1 MKDKTKTLAGATAFG
16 CLALAACGSD
26 GTTTPFP
33 PAVSNPGPA
42 TTELNT
48 ADVLALAR
56 KTSETSAPFQVDGG
70 AVALTPADDETGEP
84 TVVDG
89 T

>member
-1 MKDKTKTLAGATAFG
+1 MKDKTAILAGATAFG
-16 CLALAACGSD
+16 CLALAACGSGD
-26 GTTTPFP
+26 HTTPFP

-42 TTELNT
+42 TQELNT

-56 KTSETSAPFQVDGG
+56 KTSETSSPIKVDGG
-70 AVALTPADDETGEP
+70 AVAVTPVNDETGEP

>member
-1 MKDKTKTLAGATAFG
+1 MKDKTAILAGATALG
-16 CLALAACGSD
+16 CLALAACGSGD
-26 GTTTPFP
+26 TTTPFP

-42 TTELNT
+42 TQELNT

-56 KTSETSAPFQVDGG
+56 KTSETSAPFKLDGG
-70 AVALTPADDETGEP
+70 AVALTPIDDETGEP
-84 TVVDG
+84 SVVDG

>member
-1 MKDKTKTLAGATAFG
+1 MKDKTAILAGATAFG
-16 CLALAACGSD
+16 CLALAACGSGD
-26 GTTTPFP
+26 TITPFP
-33 PAVSNPGPA
+33 PVSNPGPS

-56 KTSETSAPFQVDGG
+56 KTSETASPFQVDGG
-70 AVALTPADDETGEP
+70 AVALTPLNDETGEP
-84 TVVDG
+84 AVVDG

>member
-1 MKDKTKTLAGATAFG
+1 MKDKTAILAGATAAG
-16 CLALAACGSD
+16 CLALAACGSGD
-26 GTTTPFP
+26 TTTPFP

-42 TTELNT
+42 TQELNT

-56 KTSETSAPFQVDGG
+56 KKSETSSPFQVDGG
-70 AVALTPADDETGEP
+70 AVALTPVDDETGEP

>member
-1 MKDKTKTLAGATAFG
+1 MRLIAARLLPLL
-16 CLALAACGSD
+16 CLALAACGSGD
-26 GTTTPFP
+26 TTTPFP

-48 ADVLALAR
+48 ADVLALAQ
-56 KTSETSAPFQVDGG
+56 KTSETSTPFNVDGG
-70 AVALTPADDETGEP
+70 AVALTPVDDETGEP

>member
-1 MKDKTKTLAGATAFG
+1 MKDKTAILAGATAIG
-16 CLALAACGSD
+16 CLALSACGSD
-26 GTTTPFP
+26 GTTTPTP

-42 TTELNT
+42 TSELNT

-56 KTSETSAPFQVDGG
+56 KTSETSSPLVVDGG
-70 AVALTPADDETGEP
+70 AVAVTPVNDETGEP

>member
-1 MKDKTKTLAGATAFG
+1 MKDKTAILAGATAFG
-16 CLALAACGSD
+16 CLALAACGSGD
-26 GTTTPFP
+26 TTTPFL

-42 TTELNT
+42 TQELNT
-48 ADVLALAR
+48 ADVLALAQ
-56 KTSETSAPFQVDGG
+56 KTSETSTPFKVDGG
-70 AVALTPADDETGEP
+70 AVALTPVTDETGEP

>member
-1 MKDKTKTLAGATAFG
+1 MKDKTAILAGATALG
-16 CLALAACGSD
+16 CLALAACGSGD
-26 GTTTPFP
+26 TTTPFL

-42 TTELNT
+42 TQELNT
-48 ADVLALAR
+48 ADVLALAQ
-56 KTSETSAPFQVDGG
+56 KTSETSTPFKVDGG
-70 AVALTPADDETGEP
+70 AVALTPVNDENGEP

>member
-1 MKDKTKTLAGATAFG
+1 MKDKTVILAGAAAVG
-16 CLALAACGSD
+16 CLALAACGSGD
-26 GTTTPFP
+26 TTAPSLP
-33 PAVSNPGPA
+33 MVSNPGPA
-42 TTELNT
+42 TQELNT

-56 KTSETSAPFQVDGG
+56 KPSETSSPIVVDGG
-70 AVALTPADDETGEP
+70 AVAVTPVNDETGEP

>member
-1 MKDKTKTLAGATAFG
+1 MKDKTAIFAGATALG

-33 PAVSNPGPA
+33 PAVSNPGPT

-48 ADVLALAR
+48 ADVLALAQ
-56 KTSETSAPFQVDGG
+56 KTSETSAPFNVDGG
-70 AVALTPADDETGEP
+70 AVALTPVDDETGEP

>member
-1 MKDKTKTLAGATAFG
+1 MNEKTAILAGATAFG

-26 GTTTPFP
+26 GTITPVP
-33 PAVSNPGPA
+33 PAVSNPGPS

-56 KTSETSAPFQVDGG
+56 QTSETSTPFQVDGG
-70 AVALTPADDETGEP
+70 AVALTPVNDETGEP